1 MKNDTNNS
9 TTFLSRWMRFLG
21 AMLTLALM
29 VPAAAF
35 SQHGQWANPA
45 KPNLGTAGNF
55 AVLAGS
61 AVTVNSNC
69 TISGNV
75 GCITMT
81 NNATIN
87 GNVEV
92 TTNSVPGIVT
102 GTTTI
107 PVGATYNTA
116 ESDLVTGYN
125 AAYNLATIDST
136 VGGDLTGA
144 TLFRGKYGNASSIII
159 TGTLTLSG
167 DANDVFIFEMGSTL
181 GGAVTTHIN
190 LIGGAV
196 WSNVFWLV
204 NSDATID
211 GDFKGNILAKNSIT
225 QNFSGGSTLAG
236 RALTQIAFV
245 TVSGNS
251 VAPTGAIPL
260 VDTLGARAKLV
271 VKLANKAVQDSVIM
285 PTFKIAVF
293 DTLTTTSDSVAISF
307 AAGKFLFA
315 KRGPY
320 PVVVNGAIVADSAR
334 VNTAGTS
341 LFIKITGPV
350 GFGDQDTLTISGVY
364 VKGIGAIGAFSDS
377 TTHDSLSY
385 TIGDAGA
392 GLTAG
397 LHKGSVL
404 CVLLPAPIYT
414 AVIGVQPT
422 TPVAAG
428 SSITST
434 LSFTDQFGNVPNDS
448 ATAISVAAVLN
459 GTSTPGNGTLSGLTT
474 ITHTVTL
481 GHPGVDTYQW
491 TALKYT
497 KAELIQLKFTAL
509 GGAVTSNLVTVTA
522 GAAANIS
529 LALLSGKSDTLTV
542 EQTTGYEITVTDQFY
557 NPINNQVVTAAEN
570 TSHGGSFAAITNTDV
585 NGQTSATFS
594 PGNFFVGADTLKF
607 TASSANQLR
616 AIVINAGALGGIIV
630 DYAGTAS
637 GSSVTTENIAAGT
650 TVYARGFLRDSYG
663 NPINAASASAVT
675 FTINGTLGKGTALG
689 TSALTTSITQPLYPN
704 TNKTAV
710 GVAIPYTVSTNVR
723 ATADSVL
730 ATASGYSLT
739 ITIQNRSDVPAS
751 VKIVQSL
758 GGGNDS
764 SLVAS
769 ATYVNST
776 ILTDTVW
783 DQYKNLVTAPGT
795 VTIAPLKAAYKM
807 YFTTTGKVKFNRG
820 ADTTVADTLYPTNGN
835 VSETVIA
842 GKVSGTETVTT
853 SAVTASVTAS
863 VPMWVTPAAYAKL
876 AITPHVD
883 TTAIAGKADTFTIEK
898 LDTYGNHIDIG
909 LAGNNARGNAPST
922 TKPSAAN
929 ITADSSIIV
938 ADTVTTGHNRGGHVT
953 KTYTMTGTAG
963 VASVGGTLKAT
974 FPYVPYAITADT
986 QKIYARLSGFADT
999 VLVRSIQTGVLGNF
1013 TVTIAAGDSVH
1024 NAGDSVNV
1032 TITAFDALLNR
1043 VYSYNGTGQTVTLNN
1058 TTVTP
1063 NTSKDTTFYFS
1074 YTTTG
1079 PIPKY
1084 VKRSS
1089 GVALTD
1095 TIFAQGLATITLRK
1109 FKAEATVNTV
1119 TVTAGAITATSVNG
1133 SKFMAKSPVGQ
1144 TTWSVTAGDTVGVNA
1159 PFSYTI
1165 APRDTFYNIN
1175 YTVSNFA
1182 TVSSNQGVNFDA
1194 GSNPKIFTGPVTY
1207 AATQNAATT
1216 NLIIYVSNGTGIIF
1230 GQSKS
1235 IVATAAVIVPPGIPV
1250 LQTPANSSVNQELT
1264 LTLTWGTV
1272 TGAATY
1278 RLQVATDSL
1287 FATLVVNDS
1296 TLTSANR
1303 PVSSLLSNT
1312 KYYWR
1317 VNAKNGGGTSSY
1329 SSIFNFRTKLGT
1341 GVEENKPPVP
1351 TEFFMAQNYPNPFNP
1366 TTNINFGVP
1375 QNSSVK
1381 IAIYDMLGREVA
1393 TLVNTNYT
1401 PGYYTVPFNASKLAS
1416 GMYMYRMTSQ
1426 SLTGDQKLVAITKK
1440 LLLVK

>member
-1 MKNDTNNS
+1 LEYNMNANKL
-9 TTFLSRWMRFLG
+9 FKLG
-21 AMLTLALM
+21 ALLVVFGVLLLVSTSSLLA
-29 VPAAAF
+29 AT
-35 SQHGQWANPA
+35 SID
-45 KPNLGTAGNF
+45 
-55 AVLAGS
+55 
-61 AVTVNSNC
+61 
-69 TISGNV
+69 TI
-75 GCITMT
+75 
-81 NNATIN
+81 
-87 GNVEV
+87 
-92 TTNSVPGIVT
+92 
-102 GTTTI
+102 
-107 PVGATYNTA
+107 GA
-116 ESDLVTGYN
+116 
-125 AAYNLATIDST
+125 
-136 VGGDLTGA
+136 
-144 TLFRGKYGNASSIII
+144 
-159 TGTLTLSG
+159 
-167 DANDVFIFEMGSTL
+167 
-181 GGAVTTHIN
+181 
-190 LIGGAV
+190 
-196 WSNVFWLV
+196 
-204 NSDATID
+204 
-211 GDFKGNILAKNSIT
+211 
-225 QNFSGGSTLAG
+225 Q
-236 RALTQIAFV
+236 
-245 TVSGNS
+245 
-251 VAPTGAIPL
+251 
-260 VDTLGARAKLV
+260 AKLV
-271 VKLANKAVQDSVIM
+271 VKLANKAVQDSVVM
-285 PTFKIAVF
+285 PTFKIAVS
-293 DTLTTTSDSVAISF
+293 DTLTTTSDSVVIGFSNTDF
-307 AAGKFLFA
+307 QFA
-315 KRGPY
+315 KSGPY
-320 PVVVNGAIVADSAR
+320 AVVVNGAIVADSAR
-334 VNTAGTS
+334 VKSDGT
-341 LFIKITGPV
+341 LLYIKISGPV
-350 GFGDQDTLTISGVY
+350 GFGTPDTLTIAGVY
-364 VKGIGAIGAFSDS
+364 VKGTTANSAYSDS
-377 TTHDSLSY
+377 TSLDY
-385 TIGDAGA
+385 LTFAVGDGA
-392 GLTAG
+392 TVTSGPNPGT
-397 LHKGSVL
+397 KFE
-404 CVLLPAPIYT
+404 LLPAPIYT
-414 AVIGVQPT
+414 AVISVQPAGS
-422 TPVAAG
+422 VAAG
-428 SSITST
+428 SSITTT
-434 LSFTDQFGNVPNDS
+434 LTFTDKFGNVPNDS

-474 ITHTVTL
+474 ITHVVTL

-497 KAELIQLKFTAL
+497 KAEAIQLKFTAL

-522 GAAANIS
+522 GPAVNIS
-529 LALLSGKSDTLTV
+529 LALLSGKSDILTV
-542 EQTTGYEITVTDQFY
+542 EQTTGYTITVTDQFF
-557 NPINNQVVTAAEN
+557 NPVNSQVVTAGEN
-570 TSHGGSFAAITNTDV
+570 TSHGGSFATIINTDV

-594 PGNFFVGADTLKF
+594 PGNFFTGADTLKF
-607 TASSANQLR
+607 TAGSANQLR

-650 TVYARGFLRDSYG
+650 IVYARGFFRDSYG
-663 NPINAASASAVT
+663 NPIDAASASAVT

-689 TSALTTSITQPLYPN
+689 TSALTTSILQPLYPN

-710 GVAIPYTVSTNVR
+710 GVAIPYTVSTNLR

-739 ITIQNRSDVPAS
+739 ITIQNRSDVPAT
-751 VKIVQSL
+751 VKIVQSVS
-758 GGGNDS
+758 GDS
-764 SLVAS
+764 SLIAS

-776 ILTDTVW
+776 TLTDTVW

-974 FPYVPYAITADT
+974 FPYAPYAITADT

-999 VLVRSIQTGVLGNF
+999 VLVRSIQTGVLANF

-1043 VYSYNGTGQTVTLNN
+1043 VYSYKEAGQTVTLNN

-1084 VKRSS
+1084 VKRSN

-1119 TVTAGAITATSVNG
+1119 TVTAGAITATSANG

-1175 YTVSNFA
+1175 YTVANFA

-1235 IVATAAVIVPPGIPV
+1235 IVATAAVITPPLPPV

-1264 LTLTWGTV
+1264 LTLTWSTV

-1351 TEFFMAQNYPNPFNP
+1351 TEFFMAQNFPNPFNP

-1401 PGYYTVPFNASKLAS
+1401 AGYYTVPFNASKLAS

-1426 SLTGDQKLVAITKK
+1426 SLTGDQKLVTITKK